1 MRIYF
6 LIATLLIRFAAV
18 AQDSVCACSTY
29 SMLQYA
35 NDYDHIFPPAEIK
48 ANGYKEVTIYS
59 KAKIGT
65 SAALANTEYRKMIFR
80 FNADGY
86 VSAQV
91 LFNELGAYNSI
102 YEFKRDYNNKVI
114 TKIFQYLDE
123 NGDIPEESF
132 PDKWIYAYSDYQLAK
147 IKKLDYNHAE
157 MPDAES
163 DYFMYAYDS
172 KGRKVSEAYQMLIYR
187 SEPIYYQ
194 TQTTYNDTTLTS
206 LAVTNDKKQLFSKT
220 TTQYTT
226 TFKPLTEK
234 RYDANNKLIQEK
246 KYTYNATEQLI
257 EYQQKTSGMASE
269 CPDKGTFT
277 NKLSYSQKLIALIL
291 HQYQNTTCSLR
302 FQYK

>member
-59 KAKIGT
+59 KAKMGNSGGPAT
-65 SAALANTEYRKMIFR
+65 TEYRKMIFR
-80 FNADGY
+80 FNAEGY

-91 LFNELGAYNSI
+91 LFNNLGGYNSM
-102 YEFKRDYNNKVI
+102 YEFKRDYNNKII
-114 TKIFQYLDE
+114 TKTFQYLDE
-123 NGDIPEESF
+123 NGDIPDESF
-132 PDKWIYAYSDYQLAK
+132 PEKWIYAYSDYQLAK

-163 DYFMYAYDS
+163 DYFMYTYDS
-172 KGRKVSEAYQMLIYR
+172 KGRKVSEAYQMLIFK
-187 SEPIYYQ
+187 SEPFNYQ
-194 TQTTYNDTTLTS
+194 TKTTYNDTTLTS

-220 TTQYTT
+220 TTQYTS

-234 RYDANNKLIQEK
+234 HYDASNKLIQEK
-246 KYTYNATEQLI
+246 KYIYNTADQLI
-257 EYQQKTSGMASE
+257 EYQEKNLGMASE

-277 NKLSYSQKLIALIL
+277 NKISYSQKLITLIQ
-291 HQYQNTTCSLR
+291 HQYQATTCSLR